1 MGVDMYLESSQNQAN
16 SATRVLQRQN
26 AAYANLQEA
35 LRAFAFSSEG
45 LSGIAYDSAKAYCSQ
60 LLIPLTRACILL
72 NEAIET
78 ATKSLPKTYTITV
91 DSVSL
96 REDDLHQKIAQANR
110 HITYYQR
117 LCNLEYYSDQPNY
130 SFINSLNRQI
140 AIQEEVRRQLEE
152 KLRKLL
158 AFHASSPNL
167 FTTIESLYQAVNQGL
182 SQARTSWNGETQ
194 TFVIP
199 SRDDLM
205 WVKQVNETWANRK
218 TSFENT
224 KKMER
229 DYQAVIRKLENGGEL
244 TEEDLLVIREYVQ
257 VNSQNKLPASLNSAV
272 EDFLQ
277 NLTMIKTAADWKQ
290 AKQFF
295 ELFEAVINPAS
306 ISINN
311 IESGVDSND
320 LYRLYKELSSIQRK
334 LSSNPASFARGTV
347 FSRGGAQISDLKI
360 FGKSIFDNNSTVGK
374 LYSKLPSY
382 QHGTI
387 ARDLS
392 MMKENRTAFSS
403 LNKVGKAFKVAGWIG
418 TAVNAA
424 GDFSDL
430 KAKGYSN
437 EQSTVIT
444 ARKVAVDV
452 ATSSAGATVGKLA
465 FASIGLAVGGPVGAA
480 VGAAVGSVVGGFIGG
495 FIGSAIN
502 NHLDSGIRPQKKGW
516 SWPW

>member
-72 NEAIET
+72 NEAIDT

-167 FTTIESLYQAVNQGL
+167 FSSIESLYQAVNQGL

-218 TSFENT
+218 TSFEKSIDEMSLAENT
-224 KKMER
+224 KQIDSKHI
-229 DYQAVIRKLENGGEL
+229 Y
-244 TEEDLLVIREYVQ
+244 
-257 VNSQNKLPASLNSAV
+257 NSIESSAK
-272 EDFLQ
+272 
-277 NLTMIKTAADWKQ
+277 I
-290 AKQFF
+290 
-295 ELFEAVINPAS
+295 INPIQFTIFGHDAS
-306 ISINN
+306 I
-311 IESGVDSND
+311 ETKDMYKG
-320 LYRLYKELSSIQRK
+320 YKEWMSILRK
-334 LSSNPASFARGTV
+334 QKNNPVSFTRGTV

-360 FGKSIFDNNSTVGK
+360 FGKSIFDNNSAVGK

-387 ARDLS
+387 ARDLG
-392 MMKENRTAFSS
+392 MMKENRTTFSS
-403 LNKVGKAFKVAGWIG
+403 LTKVGKAFKVAGWIG
-418 TAVNAA
+418 TALDAA
-424 GDFSDL
+424 SNFGTL
-430 KAKGYSN
+430 EEKGYSN
-437 EQSTVIT
+437 EQAAAMTV
-444 ARKVAVDV
+444 RKVSVDV
-452 ATSSAGATVGKLA
+452 VSSTAGSAVGRVAGAA
-465 FASIGLAVGGPVGAA
+465 IGQAILPIPGVGAA
-480 VGAAVGSVVGGFIGG
+480 VGAVVGGIVGGAIGSW
-495 FIGSAIN
+495 IGSAIN
-502 NHLDSGIRPQKKGW
+502 NKLDEGIKPRKKGW